1 MPLFFNE
8 DDNLGTL
15 AYGSRSNYV
24 AAEIRELIV
33 SGVLIPGEHM
43 RIDEV
48 AEFFRVSATPVREA
62 LHLLHA
68 EGLIDRSAGSG
79 FRVHPLTPRD
89 IEDIFLAHSFVAG
102 ELAARAVP
110 NISADDLRELRAI
123 NHDTLALIE
132 RDQLNRLNEVN
143 MSFHQLINRAAG
155 SPRLKW
161 LTSFYLKYMPQRRYG
176 LISMWPDITANSQKS
191 LIAALQDS
199 DVDAV
204 RRAAA
209 DNVVNAGRALAK
221 HFSEKVRDSQQDGD
235 GEADSAEPSR

>member
-1 MPLFFNE
+1 MPLIFND

-33 SGVLIPGEHM
+33 SGILFPREHLP
-43 RIDEV
+43 IDDV
-48 AEFFRVSATPVREA
+48 AEFFKVSATPVREA

-79 FRVHPLTPRD
+79 FRVHPLDSQD

-132 RDQLNRLNEVN
+132 RHQLNKLNEVN
-143 MSFHQLINRAAG
+143 MGFHQLINRKAE

-176 LISMWPDITANSQKS
+176 LISRWPEITANSQRK
-191 LIAALQDS
+191 LIVALNDS
-199 DVDAV
+199 DIDAA
-204 RRAAA
+204 RMAAA
-209 DNVVNAGRALAK
+209 DNVMNAGRALAE
-221 HFSEKVRDSQQDGD
+221 HFSEKVRGSQPDID
-235 GEADSAEPSR
+235 EDLAST

>member
-1 MPLFFNE
+1 MPLIFN
-8 DDNLGTL
+8 DDDKLGTL
-15 AYGSRSNYV
+15 AYGSRTNYV

-33 SGVLIPGEHM
+33 SGILVPREHL

-48 AEFFRVSATPVREA
+48 AEFFKVSATPVREA

-79 FRVHPLTPRD
+79 FRVHPLTGRD

-110 NISADDLRELRAI
+110 NISAEDLRELRAI

-132 RDQLNRLNEVN
+132 REQLNKLNEVN
-143 MSFHQLINRAAG
+143 MGFHQLINRAAD

-176 LISMWPDITANSQKS
+176 LISRWPEITVNSQKN
-191 LIAALQDS
+191 LIAALNDS
-199 DVDAV
+199 DIAAA
-204 RRAAA
+204 RSAAA
-209 DNVVNAGRALAK
+209 DNVLNAGRALAK
-221 HFSEKVRDSQQDGD
+221 HFSEKVRGSEQNID
-235 GEADSAEPSR
+235 GEPEFPTPIE